1 MNKTILALIIT
12 VLLSGCSKEEPK
24 NASQPAKGGGAITL
38 WTQKTELFME
48 YPALIVGNEA
58 RFAVHLTRLSDFTA
72 ITDGRIQLTFRSI
85 AGATVSN
92 EVEMPTS
99 PGIYRPSVKFEK
111 SGTYKLVMTVAA
123 TNDILSVED
132 VRVYES
138 PEQIPEEKPEA
149 GGEPLITYLKEQQWK
164 TQFRTEPV
172 AKRMF
177 SSSVKASGVI
187 LSKKNLD
194 VIVSA
199 PFAGMLQPEHNGRA
213 PTVGSVVRNGQV
225 IATLSPAAQTADG
238 SDNFAKQ
245 YVEARSRKSL
255 ADSEFERAKQLYT
268 AQGISLKE
276 YQEAEAEFKEAEAN
290 FAAIAKYI
298 QPDDVQPQRPNE
310 FNFLLK
316 APISGTVHE
325 ASFILGKQFNAGEP
339 LFRIVNSSTVWLQAF
354 VPVAE
359 AGKLRSPRRAEFHVA
374 GFEET
379 FEVNER
385 NGKLVSFGSVVDEKS
400 RTVPVIFEVANPQE
414 RLRIGMFAD
423 VLIKTG
429 KEENVLVVPESALI
443 EEEGRYSVY
452 VHVEGEAFVKRDVE
466 FGGKDR
472 GYVAIVKGIRE
483 GERVVSTGA
492 YQVRLASLSTQL
504 PSHGHEH

>member
-1 MNKTILALIIT
+1 MNKIILALITT
-12 VLLSGCSKEEPK
+12 VLLFGCLKEEPQ
-24 NASQPAKGGGAITL
+24 NALLSPKGGGAVTL
-38 WTQKTELFME
+38 WTPKTELFME
-48 YPALIVGNEA
+48 YPALVVGNEV

-72 ITDGRIQLTFRSI
+72 ITEGRIQLTFQSP
-85 AGATVSN
+85 AGTTLN
-92 EVEMPTS
+92 TEVEKPAS
-99 PGIYRPSVKFEK
+99 PGIYRPVVKFEK

-123 TNDILSVED
+123 TNDVLNVEGIP
-132 VRVYES
+132 VYDS
-138 PEQIPEEKPEA
+138 AEQIPEEKSRQEA
-149 GGEPLITYLKEQQWK
+149 EPLITYLKEQQWK
-164 TQFRTEPV
+164 TEFRTEPAV
-172 AKRMF
+172 KRMF
-177 SSSVKASGVI
+177 SSSVRASGVI

-199 PFAGMLQPEHNGRA
+199 PFAGVLQPEHNGRI

-225 IATLSPAAQTADG
+225 LATLTPAAQTADG

-245 YVEARSRKSL
+245 YVEAKSRKTLSE
-255 ADSEFERAKQLYT
+255 SEFQRAKQLYEKE
-268 AQGISLKE
+268 AISLKE

-290 FAAIAKYI
+290 FTAIAKYV
-298 QPDDVQPQRPNE
+298 QPDDEKPQRPNE

-316 APISGTVHE
+316 APIAGTVTE
-325 ASFILGKQFNAGEP
+325 AHFILGRQFNAGEQ
-339 LFRIVNSSTVWLQAF
+339 LFRIVNNSTIWLQAF

-359 AGKLRSPRRAEFHVA
+359 AGKLRSPRRAEFRVA
-374 GFEET
+374 GFDET

-385 NGKLVSFGSVVDEKS
+385 NGKLASFSSVVDDKS
-400 RTVPVIFEVANPQE
+400 RTVPVIFEIANPQQ

-466 FGGKDR
+466 LGGKDR
-472 GYVAIVKGIRE
+472 GYVAVVKGVRE
-483 GERVVSTGA
+483 GERVVTTGA